1 MSNDSIEEVVLEVPI
16 GLEYDLEINKDG
28 VLVVQTELWLD
39 EDMVTPVS
47 MPFYLMV
54 DGLLDSTNKDLNF
67 NTLFAIAN
75 DLTREAERVRE
86 VAIRIED
93 SNANVADLFNTS
105 FDPT

>member
-67 NTLFAIAN
+67 NTLIAN

>member
-67 NTLFAIAN
+67 NTLFAMK
-75 DLTREAERVRE
+75 
-86 VAIRIED
+86 IED
-93 SNANVADLFNTS
+93 STENVADLFNTS

>member
-28 VLVVQTELWLD
+28 VLVIQTELWLD

-54 DGLLDSTNKDLNF
+54 DGLFDSTNKDLDF

-75 DLTREAERVRE
+75 DLTREAERIRE

-93 SNANVADLFNTS
+93 STANVADLFNTS